1 MQAITRTEQLAFDL
15 CTRSCLS
22 FWSHNNPI
30 LPNGKEL
37 CDVLV
42 VFDEHVLIFSV
53 KEIGLSSTPKAET
66 AHARWRR
73 KAVDES
79 VPQIYGAE
87 KSLRSMANVIRA
99 DGTHGSRIPSLEVRR
114 VHRIAVA
121 CGADGVVPIHSA
133 DFGKGFVHV
142 IDEASL
148 KALLGE
154 LDTIQDLTDYLSAK
168 EILYSSVA
176 VQCAGSEGNLLGFY
190 VMKGRKFPITTA
202 KFHVED
208 GVWRAIQKRPEF
220 IARKDADKISY
231 EWDKLLEFIA
241 SQESRTPEGTR
252 LAMNQK
258 ELVIRAMAEEP
269 RVFRR
274 GLAMGLATFLRDGDK
289 WKSRIMMS
297 DSENIYVF
305 CHFPEQ
311 YSEADCVAE
320 LIARSSVSRSKT
332 GGRGKK
338 AIGLGFK
345 SSSVEAGLQITI
357 SHLDFEHMSQ
367 DDFAEAQKLA
377 NETGMYP
384 FDARVQSYEEFPD
397 PAATNLSP

>member
-1 MQAITRTEQLAFDL
+1 ME
-15 CTRSCLS
+15 
-22 FWSHNNPI
+22 
-30 LPNGKEL
+30 
-37 CDVLV
+37 
-42 VFDEHVLIFSV
+42 
-53 KEIGLSSTPKAET
+53 
-66 AHARWRR
+66 
-73 KAVDES
+73 
-79 VPQIYGAE
+79 
-87 KSLRSMANVIRA
+87 NVIRA
-99 DGTHGSRIPSLEVRR
+99 DGSQGSRIPSLKVRN

-148 KALLGE
+148 KDLLGE
-154 LDTIQDLTDYLSAK
+154 LDTIQELTDYLSAK
-168 EILYSSVA
+168 EMLYSSVE

-190 VMKGRKFPITTA
+190 VMKGREFPVPTS
-202 KFHVED
+202 KLHVED

-231 EWDKLLEFIA
+231 EWDKLIEFIA
-241 SQESRTPEGTR
+241 SQEARTPEGPP
-252 LAMNQK
+252 LELNQK

-274 GLAMGLATFLRDGDK
+274 GLAKGLAIFLRDEDK
-289 WKSRIMMS
+289 LKSRVMMS

-311 YSEADCVAE
+311 QSEADCVAE

-332 GGRGKK
+332 GGRGKR

-345 SSSVEAGLQITI
+345 SSSVESGLEITV
-357 SHLDFEHMSQ
+357 SHLDFEQMSQ
-367 DDFAEAQKLA
+367 DDFGEAEKLA

-384 FDARVQSYEEFPD
+384 FDAQVESYQEFPD
-397 PAATNLSP
+397 PEAGNPSP